1 MISVYKALKELKL
14 SKDWVL
20 KGEPKNKTEF
30 ESLADAHIRKIND
43 YVGSS
48 RVATLSSILTIGVN
62 TSTVYDLGYIH
73 SSFQI
78 NDISIVYREKSI
90 K

>member
-30 ESLADAHIRKIND
+30 ESLI
-43 YVGSS
+43 
-48 RVATLSSILTIGVN
+48 
-62 TSTVYDLGYIH
+62 
-73 SSFQI
+73 
-78 NDISIVYREKSI
+78 KSYL
-90 K
+90 